1 MKKIASATDP
11 LWYKD
16 AIIYELHVRA
26 FADSNN
32 DGIGDFPGLISKLD
46 YLQDLGVTCIWL
58 LPFFPS
64 PLRDDGYDIANYT
77 NVNPSYG
84 TLSDFKRFLD
94 AAHQRNM
101 QVMIELVI
109 NHTSDQHPWFKA
121 ARLAPPGSPEREMY
135 VWSQT
140 DQLYKNARIIFT
152 DTEKSNWTWDETAQA
167 YYWHRFFSHQPDL
180 NWDNPRV
187 MEEVLKAMRFWLD
200 MGVDALRMDAIP
212 YLVERDGTSCENLPE
227 THHVIKAIRAAIDAD
242 YANRLILAEA
252 NQWPADVRPYFGDG
266 DECHMA
272 FHFPLMPRIYM
283 ALRQEDRLPI
293 TDIMAQTPP
302 IPDSCQW
309 GLFLRNHDEL
319 TLEMV
324 TDDERDYMYF
334 AYSADPRMRVNVGI
348 RRRLAPLVDNN
359 RRRIE
364 LLNSLLLS
372 FPGTPILY
380 YGDEIGMGD
389 NIYLG
394 DRNGVR
400 TPMQWTS
407 DRNAGFSKCDPAR
420 LYFPVVMDPIY
431 GYQVVNVEAQQAD
444 QSSLLQWTRNMIAL
458 RKLFQVF
465 GRGSLSFLNP
475 SNRKILAYLRDLEQD
490 YGTHET
496 VLCVANLSRFAQP
509 VSLDLAAYEGM
520 EPVEMLGYVPFPT
533 VTSAPYQLTIAPY
546 SFLWLELQ
554 APNSDARNLPESQS
568 VPVAEA
574 PGTEMNV
581 FDLKTAGWYGLLSGN
596 SLAQI
601 EAALPN
607 WLARQRWFGAKT
619 RRIQSARVSQW
630 ADLSSNAGLT
640 GEHFR
645 PAESGNDLDSPAI
658 LFVEVIYFEGAA
670 DLYQIPLAM
679 SIGSQ
684 ADAITGE
691 RPDSVLTILAS
702 STGTAVLHDATV
714 REAFRQIELKLIECD
729 STVPLARVEIPQPAL
744 VAQAN
749 SAESGEAS
757 RTATGTHS
765 TESIDGETKPN
776 VIPKQPLPLDVQ
788 PGEAASEPRPDA
800 SEAGVSANRQ
810 MPGSTA
816 SLGARA
822 SSALRELNISGM
834 LESRVGSAE
843 QSNTSLIYGDALI
856 LKMFRRLQTGQNPD
870 VEIGRFLTEVA
881 HFNRIPPFLGEIA
894 MTSSSGETTTI
905 AMLQGLVENEGDG
918 WAWFLRQLSKFYSD
932 VSLNSDAPAMPPPEF
947 GSDGLRQ
954 DWIPA
959 TGHEAMTASALLG
972 RRTAEMHIALSS
984 SSTDQA
990 FTPEPCSYDDL
1001 NADAIQIESQI
1012 KSALEA
1018 LKLRFPSLDESATD
1032 EAGLLLSK
1040 RLELIDRSRSIANL
1054 ASAGKRIRIHGD
1066 YHLGQTLRTGT
1077 TDGLAGTGDFILL
1090 DFEGEPARPFSQRR
1104 RKQSPLKDVAGM
1116 LRSFSYVAFAG
1127 LKEYE
1132 GNAGKSTPSPATSS
1146 LTKWAQAWQG
1156 YASAEFLRA
1165 YQETI
1170 AKKAELL
1177 PSPREAQTLL
1187 DAFVLEKALYELQ
1200 YELNNRPTW
1209 VHIPLAGIL
1218 TLCK

>member
-16 AIIYELHVRA
+16 AIIYEIHVRA
-26 FADSNN
+26 FSDSNN

-64 PLRDDGYDIANYT
+64 PLRDDGYDIADYT
-77 NVNPSYG
+77 SVNPSYG
-84 TLSDFKRFLD
+84 TLNDFTRFLNE
-94 AAHQRNM
+94 AHQRGM

-121 ARLAPPGSPEREMY
+121 ARLASPGSPEREMY

-152 DTEKSNWTWDETAQA
+152 DTEKSNWTWDDVAQA

-180 NWDNPRV
+180 NWDNPQV

-212 YLVERDGTSCENLPE
+212 YLVERDGTSCENLPD

-242 YANRLILAEA
+242 YGNRLILAEA

-334 AYSADPRMRVNVGI
+334 AYSSDPRMRINVGI

-465 GRGSLSFLNP
+465 GRGTLTFLNP
-475 SNRKILAYLRDLEQD
+475 SNRKILAYLREFRQSDGSQER
-490 YGTHET
+490 

-509 VSLDLAAYEGM
+509 VSLDLAAYEGA

-533 VTSAPYQLTIAPY
+533 VTSAPYQLTVAPY

-554 APNSDARNLPESQS
+554 APSSEVKTKPGPPALS
-568 VPVAEA
+568 VDVL
-574 PGTEMNV
+574 GTEPLV
-581 FDLKTAGWYGLLSGN
+581 VDLEPAGWSELLTTN
-596 SLAQI
+596 SLTVI
-601 EAALPN
+601 EAALPD
-607 WLARQRWFGAKT
+607 WLARQRWFGAKG
-619 RRIQSARVSQW
+619 RRIQSVRVSHW
-630 ADLSSNAGLT
+630 VDLSTVADSASPDLHV
-640 GEHFR
+640 GESEVDL
-645 PAESGNDLDSPAI
+645 ESEAI
-658 LFVEVIYFEGAA
+658 LFVQVTYFEGEP
-670 DLYQIPLAM
+670 DTYQIPVAI
-679 SIGSQ
+679 SVGDQ
-684 ADAITGE
+684 ADAIIGE
-691 RPDSVLTILAS
+691 RPESILTTFAS
-702 STGTAVLHDATV
+702 SNGPAVLHDATV
-714 REAFRQIELKLIECD
+714 REDFRQIELKLIERSFTLPVKCVKVSESSLSD
-729 STVPLARVEIPQPAL
+729 LNGGGDTAPQGFFSRKSRA
-744 VAQAN
+744 
-749 SAESGEAS
+749 AEGES
-757 RTATGTHS
+757 TAT
-765 TESIDGETKPN
+765 IR
-776 VIPKQPLPLDVQ
+776 
-788 PGEAASEPRPDA
+788 ADA
-800 SEAGVSANRQ
+800 SPAFRELEIR
-810 MPGSTA
+810 
-816 SLGARA
+816 
-822 SSALRELNISGM
+822 ALR
-834 LESRVGSAE
+834 SRVGSAE
-843 QSNTSLIYGDALI
+843 QSNTSIIYGNDLI
-856 LKMFRRLQTGQNPD
+856 LKLFRRLQPGQNPD

-881 HFNRIPPFLGEIA
+881 HFKNTPPFFGEVTMISA
-894 MTSSSGETTTI
+894 SGEKTTT
-905 AMLQGLVENEGDG
+905 ALLQGLVASKGDG
-918 WAWFLRQLSKFYSD
+918 WSWFLCQLKEFFAH
-932 VSLNSDAPAMPPPEF
+932 VELNSEAPIMPSPGMESNPSRWVRMPIF
-947 GSDGLRQ
+947 
-954 DWIPA
+954 
-959 TGHEAMTASALLG
+959 GHETMVAAALLG
-972 RRTAEMHIALSS
+972 RRTAEMHIALSC
-984 SSTDQA
+984 SSTDSA
-990 FTPEPCSYDDL
+990 FAPEPSSHDDL
-1001 NADAIQIESQI
+1001 KTDSLQVESQI
-1012 KSALEA
+1012 RSTLEA
-1018 LKLRFPSLDESATD
+1018 LKLRLSFLDDLTAD
-1032 EAGLLLSK
+1032 DAGLLLSK
-1040 RLELIDRSRSIANL
+1040 RLELVDRSRSITRLEA
-1054 ASAGKRIRIHGD
+1054 AGKRIRIHGD
-1066 YHLGQTLRTGT
+1066 YHLGQTLRISGNL
-1077 TDGLAGTGDFILL
+1077 DSEQAGDFVLL
-1090 DFEGEPARPFSQRR
+1090 DFEGEPAKTLAQRR

-1116 LRSFSYVAFAG
+1116 MRSFSYVAFAG
-1127 LKEYE
+1127 LKECE
-1132 GNAGKSTPSPATSS
+1132 ENAGKSMELLETAHLSQ
-1146 LTKWAQAWQG
+1146 WALAWQNC
-1156 YASAEFLRA
+1156 ASAEFLRT
-1165 YQETI
+1165 YEETI
-1170 AKKAELL
+1170 RKDSDLL
-1177 PSPREAQTLL
+1177 PPSSDAQTLL
-1187 DAFVLEKALYELQ
+1187 DAFLLEKGLYELQ
-1200 YELNNRPTW
+1200 YEINNRPAW

-1218 TLCK
+1218 TLCR

>member
-1 MKKIASATDP
+1 VKKIASATDP

-16 AIIYELHVRA
+16 AIIYEVHVRA
-26 FADSNN
+26 FSDSSN
-32 DGIGDFPGLISKLD
+32 DGIGDFQGLLSKLD
-46 YLQDLGVTCIWL
+46 YLQELGITCIWV

-77 NVNPSYG
+77 DVNPSYG
-84 TLSDFKRFLD
+84 TLSDFKQFLN

-140 DQLYKNARIIFT
+140 DQVFKDARIIFT
-152 DTEKSNWTWDETAQA
+152 DTEKSNWTWDETAKG

-200 MGVDALRMDAIP
+200 MGVDGLRMDAIP

-227 THHVIKAIRAAIDAD
+227 THQIIKAIRSAIDAE

-302 IPDSCQW
+302 IPDTCQW

-334 AYSADPRMRVNVGI
+334 AYSADPRMRINVGI

-407 DRNAGFSKCDPAR
+407 DRNAGFSRCDPAR
-420 LYFPVVMDPIY
+420 LYFPVIMDPIY

-465 GRGSLSFLNP
+465 GRGNLSFLNP
-475 SNRKILAYLRDLEQD
+475 SNRKILAYLRSMERED
-490 YGTHET
+490 GSHET

-509 VSLDLAAYEGM
+509 VSLDLAAFEGM

-533 VTSAPYQLTIAPY
+533 ITAEPYRLTLAPY
-546 SFLWLELQ
+546 SFIWLELQ
-554 APNSDARNLPESQS
+554 APSSEPRPVHEPQLVSGEEARQAE
-568 VPVAEA
+568 VPMIDV
-574 PGTEMNV
+574 V
-581 FDLKTAGWYGLLSGN
+581 TAGWTGLLAGEG
-596 SLAQI
+596 LAQI
-601 EAALPN
+601 ESALPA
-607 WLARQRWFGAKT
+607 WLVRQRWFGAKS
-619 RRIQSARVSQW
+619 RNIQSVRLLHW
-630 ADLSSNAGLT
+630 GPLSNHHNGP
-640 GEHFR
+640 GEKRHDSTLIP
-645 PAESGNDLDSPAI
+645 PAVFI
-658 LFVEVIYFEGAA
+658 VEVIYFEGEP
-670 DLYQIPLAM
+670 DVYQVPLAI
-679 SIGSQ
+679 SFGSR
-684 ADAITGE
+684 ADEVSTLKPEG
-691 RPDSVLTILAS
+691 VLTTLAS
-702 STGTAVLHDATV
+702 SSGIAILHDATV
-714 REAFRQIELKLIECD
+714 RDDFRDMELQLIRQ
-729 STVPLARVEIPQPAL
+729 SASVPLMQVVGSAAALQSLQSTQEDLAAALAISSERPAGRSEHE
-744 VAQAN
+744 Q
-749 SAESGEAS
+749 
-757 RTATGTHS
+757 TGTV
-765 TESIDGETKPN
+765 TP
-776 VIPKQPLPLDVQ
+776 PPPLPLHVQ
-788 PGEAASEPRPDA
+788 PGEAAIAQAAGSAEPGESSSSLER
-800 SEAGVSANRQ
+800 AGLHRSALVAR
-810 MPGSTA
+810 GSI
-816 SLGARA
+816 
-822 SSALRELNISGM
+822 ALRELHSPPS

-843 QSNTSLIYGDALI
+843 QSNTSIIYGDKLI
-856 LKMFRRLQTGQNPD
+856 LKMFRRLQPGENPD

-881 HFNRIPPFLGEIA
+881 HFDRIAPFLGEI
-894 MTSSSGETTTI
+894 SLSSGQAERTTI
-905 AMLQGLVENEGDG
+905 AMLQGLVANKGDG
-918 WAWFLRQLSKFYSD
+918 WAWFLKELSGFYERASAESD
-932 VSLNSDAPAMPPPEF
+932 PPETAKPTF
-947 GSDGLRQ
+947 LNAGHS
-954 DWIPA
+954 PA
-959 TGHEAMTASALLG
+959 RVTGIASRTMQAAALLG
-972 RRTAEMHIALSS
+972 RRTGELHLALSS
-984 SSTDQA
+984 SEDEPA
-990 FTPEPCSYDDL
+990 FAPEPTSPADL
-1001 NADAIQIESQI
+1001 EIDAQQIEVQVR
-1012 KSALEA
+1012 SALET
-1018 LKLRFPSLDESATD
+1018 LKSKFSTLDDGIAES
-1032 EAGLLLSK
+1032 AGLLLS
-1040 RLELIDRSRSIANL
+1040 RRAELIERSRSIAHL
-1054 ASAGKRIRIHGD
+1054 RAAGKRIRIHGD
-1066 YHLGQTLRTGT
+1066 YHLGQTLRVEGGT
-1077 TDGLAGTGDFILL
+1077 DSGDFVLL
-1090 DFEGEPARPFSQRR
+1090 DFEGEPARPLSERR

-1116 LRSFSYVAFAG
+1116 LRSFSYAAYAG
-1127 LKEYE
+1127 EKEYLKLHPE
-1132 GNAGKSTPSPATSS
+1132 ATEPPAANRISM
-1146 LTKWAQAWQG
+1146 WANAWQNG
-1156 YASAEFLRA
+1156 AAGEFLSA
-1165 YQETI
+1165 YRETI
-1170 AKKAELL
+1170 AARPELL
-1177 PSPREAQTLL
+1177 PDARDGQELL
-1187 DAFVLEKALYELQ
+1187 NGYMLQKALYELL
-1200 YELNNRPTW
+1200 YELNNRPAW
-1209 VHIPLAGIL
+1209 LHIPIAGIL
-1218 TLCK
+1218 SL